1 MSREVVIVAAART
14 AIGDFQGA
22 LKKLT
27 AVELGTISGKGA
39 LEKFK
44 IDPGVIDEVVV
55 AHTLQ
60 AGSKGNPARQ
70 VQNNCDIPM
79 DQGTHAVTVNQQC
92 ASGIRALEIA
102 YHDIL
107 LGKSESAFVGGIE
120 SLSNAPYY
128 LFQAREGYR
137 MFHGNDGPWDAMIYD
152 GLQCGIMGYHMGVTA
167 ENLHK
172 KYSISREEQ
181 DELAFISHSRAV
193 QASQAG
199 KFKEEIIPIEIN
211 SKKGTKI
218 VDVDEHPRAD
228 ISRETLAKMPP
239 VFLKNGTVTAGN
251 ASGLN
256 DGGAT
261 LIIMTKEKAA
271 QLDLKPLAKVVSTA
285 NYGVDASIMGI
296 GPVYAIPRALKH
308 AGVTQEQIGY
318 FEINEAF
325 AAQFL
330 ACNRELKIDMDMV
343 NANGSGIGLG
353 HPTGC
358 TGVRLIVSLVYEMRR
373 RQVHYGCASLCSG
386 GGPAGAVIIELCD

>member
-1 MSREVVIVAAART
+1 LNREVVIVAAART

-27 AVELGTISGKGA
+27 AVELGTISGRGA

-55 AHTLQ
+55 AQTLQ

-70 VQNNCDIPM
+70 VQNNCGIPM
-79 DQGTHAVTVNQQC
+79 DQGAHAVTVNQQC

-107 LGKSESAFVGGIE
+107 LGKSEAAFVGGIE

-128 LFQAREGYR
+128 LLKARDGYR
-137 MFHGNDGPWDAMIYD
+137 MFHGNDGPWDAMIHD

-167 ENLHK
+167 ENLQK
-172 KYSISREEQ
+172 KYNISREEQ

-193 QASQAG
+193 QATQSG
-199 KFKEEIIPIEIN
+199 IFKEEIIPIEIT

-228 ISRETLAKMPP
+228 ISREALAKMPP
-239 VFLKNGTVTAGN
+239 VFLKDGTVTAGN

-256 DGGAT
+256 DGGAA

-271 QLDLKPLAKVVSTA
+271 QLDLKPLAKVVTTA

-296 GPVYAIPRALKH
+296 GPVYAIPRALKY
-308 AGVTQEQIGY
+308 AGLTQEQIGY

-330 ACNRELKIDMDMV
+330 ACNRELKIDMNRV

-358 TGVRLIVSLVYEMRR
+358 TGVRLIVSLLYEMRR
-373 RQVHYGCASLCSG
+373 RQVQYGCASLCSG

>member
-1 MSREVVIVAAART
+1 
-14 AIGDFQGA
+14 
-22 LKKLT
+22 
-27 AVELGTISGKGA
+27 
-39 LEKFK
+39 
-44 IDPGVIDEVVV
+44 
-55 AHTLQ
+55 
-60 AGSKGNPARQ
+60 
-70 VQNNCDIPM
+70 
-79 DQGTHAVTVNQQC
+79 
-92 ASGIRALEIA
+92 
-102 YHDIL
+102 
-107 LGKSESAFVGGIE
+107 
-120 SLSNAPYY
+120 
-128 LFQAREGYR
+128 
-137 MFHGNDGPWDAMIYD
+137 MFHGNDGPWDAMIHD

-167 ENLHK
+167 ENLQK
-172 KYSISREEQ
+172 KYNISREEQ

-193 QASQAG
+193 QATQSG
-199 KFKEEIIPIEIN
+199 IFKEEIIPIEIS

-228 ISRETLAKMPP
+228 ISREALAKMPP
-239 VFLKNGTVTAGN
+239 VFLKDGTVTAGN

-256 DGGAT
+256 DGGAA

-271 QLDLKPLAKVVSTA
+271 QLDLKPLAKVVTTA

-296 GPVYAIPRALKH
+296 GPVYAIPRALKY
-308 AGVTQEQIGY
+308 AGLTQEQIGY

-358 TGVRLIVSLVYEMRR
+358 TGVRLIVSLLYEMRR
-373 RQVHYGCASLCSG
+373 RQVQYGCASLCSG

>member
-1 MSREVVIVAAART
+1 MTREVVIVAAART

-39 LEKFK
+39 IEKFK

-55 AHTLQ
+55 AQTLQ

-70 VQNNCDIPM
+70 IQNNCGIPM

-107 LGKSESAFVGGIE
+107 LGKSEAAFVGGIE

-128 LFQAREGYR
+128 LLKAREGYR
-137 MFHGNDGPWDAMIYD
+137 LFHGNDGPWDAMIHD
-152 GLQCGIMGYHMGVTA
+152 GLQCAIMGYHMGVTA
-167 ENLHK
+167 ENLQK
-172 KYSISREEQ
+172 KYKISREEQ
-181 DELAFISHSRAV
+181 DELAFLSHTRAV
-193 QASQAG
+193 KATQEG
-199 KFKEEIIPIEIN
+199 KFKEEIIPIEIS

-218 VDVDEHPRAD
+218 VDSDEHPRAD
-228 ISRETLAKMPP
+228 ISMEALSQMPP
-239 VFLKNGTVTAGN
+239 VFLKDGTITAGN
-251 ASGLN
+251 ASGLS
-256 DGGAT
+256 DGGAS
-261 LIIMTKEKAA
+261 LIIMTREKAA
-271 QLDLKPLAKVVSTA
+271 ELDLKPLAKVVATA

-296 GPVYAIPRALKH
+296 GPVYAIPRALKY
-308 AGVTQEQIGY
+308 AGLTQEQIGY

-325 AAQFL
+325 AAQWL
-330 ACNRELKIDMDMV
+330 ACNRELKINMDMI

-358 TGVRLIVSLVYEMRR
+358 TGVRLIVSMIYEMRR
-373 RQVHYGCASLCSG
+373 RQVQYGCASLCSG
-386 GGPAGAVIIELCD
+386 GGPAGAAIIELCD

>member
-14 AIGDFQGA
+14 AIGDFQGS

-60 AGSKGNPARQ
+60 GGAKGNPARQ
-70 VQNNCDIPM
+70 VQNNCGIPM
-79 DQGTHAVTVNQQC
+79 DQGAHAVTVNQQC

-107 LGKSESAFVGGIE
+107 LGKSEAAFVGGIE
-120 SLSNAPYY
+120 SFSNAPYY
-128 LFQAREGYR
+128 LFKAREGYR
-137 MFHGNDGPWDAMIYD
+137 MFHGNDGPWDSMIYD
-152 GLQCGIMGYHMGVTA
+152 GLQCGIMGYHMGITA
-167 ENLHK
+167 ENLQK
-172 KYSISREEQ
+172 KYNISREEQ
-181 DELAFISHSRAV
+181 DELAFISHTRAV
-193 QASQAG
+193 QATQAG
-199 KFKEEIIPIEIN
+199 KFKEEIIPIEIS

-218 VDVDEHPRAD
+218 VDTDEHPRAD
-228 ISRETLAKMPP
+228 ISKESLAKMSP
-239 VFLKNGTVTAGN
+239 VFLKDGTVTAGN

-256 DGGAT
+256 DGGAA

-271 QLDLKPLAKVVSTA
+271 ELGLKPLAKVAATA

-296 GPVYAIPRALKH
+296 GPVYAIPRALKY
-308 AGVTQEQIGY
+308 AGLTQEQIGY
-318 FEINEAF
+318 YEINEAF
-325 AAQFL
+325 AAQWL

-358 TGVRLIVSLVYEMRR
+358 TGVRLVVSLFYEMRR
-373 RQVHYGCASLCSG
+373 RGVQYGCASLCSG